1 MVQFT
6 EKKHLKSYSE
16 KKKVKICH
24 NDQEKKHFKKEKA
37 VNTIKDCGRLSQIES
52 KTIRFF

>member
-6 EKKHLKSYSE
+6 EKKHLKGYSGK

-37 VNTIKDCGRLSQIES
+37 VNTIKDCGRLSQNG
-52 KTIRFF
+52 K